1 MVRSIAAFLDFCYI
15 ARKSVI
21 NERDLDAL
29 DDAVRRFH
37 LEREIF
43 KEVGVREHFSLP
55 RQHSM
60 VHYRALIEMYG
71 VPNGLCSSITE
82 SRHIKAVKEPWR
94 RSNRYEALGQ
104 MLLTN
109 QRLDKLAAAR
119 LVYSQKGMLDG
130 PLVPT
135 GRGEDIA
142 AVEAR
147 DGEEDV
153 SEAVEGEKSDY
164 DVRLARK
171 PGEFYWL
178 LHPRC
183 TS

>member
-1 MVRSIAAFLDFCYI
+1 MVRTIAAFLDFCYI

-21 NERDLDAL
+21 TERDLDAI

-43 KEVGVREHFSLP
+43 KEVGVRQHFSLP

-60 VHYRALIEMYG
+60 VHYRTLIEMFG

-109 QRLDKLAAAR
+109 QRLDKLREAR
-119 LVYSQKGMLDG
+119 LVYLQGGMLDG
-130 PLVPT
+130 PSVLEE
-135 GRGEDIA
+135 RGKDIA
-142 AVEAR
+142 VVGGK
-147 DGEEDV
+147 DGEEEDE
-153 SEAVEGEKSDY
+153 SQAVDGDRSDY

-171 PGEFYWL
+171 PGEYYL
-178 LHPRC
+178 RC
-183 TS
+183 LRCAS

>member
-1 MVRSIAAFLDFCYI
+1 MVRAIAAFLEFCYLV
-15 ARKSVI
+15 RKSVI
-21 NERDLDAL
+21 NEKDLDAI

-43 KEVGVREHFSLP
+43 KEAGVREHFSLP

-60 VHYRALIEMYG
+60 VHYRMLIEMFG

-135 GRGEDIA
+135 GRGEDITTLQEKDA
-142 AVEAR
+142 
-147 DGEEDV
+147 EDD
-153 SEAVEGEKSDY
+153 SRAVEGEKTDY
-164 DVRLARK
+164 DVQLARK
-171 PGEFYWL
+171 PGEF
-178 LHPRC
+178 
-183 TS
+183 